1 MNDVSRSSATE
12 ADEDG
17 ESLTAQGGTGV
28 APVTAEASSSVHDA
42 LAARS
47 MIENMPLGTRRKL
60 ATASVIFLVATVV
73 LMATSVVLSVMRGP
87 QGPWRGEF
95 FDNQKFEGDPTIRYT
110 RKIEY
115 DYGKGAPFRGIPKDD
130 WSVIWTTCMHVDE
143 ETEMKLRISSDDGS
157 RFYVDDELVVDNWGL
172 HATRTRSGKIT
183 LEPGDYH
190 LRLDYYEARHGAVIK
205 LLAAFDD
212 ETEHEVIPPAM
223 LSQPGGGESP
233 CD

>member
-12 ADEDG
+12 AEEDG
-17 ESLTAQGGTGV
+17 EALTDDRGTGV
-28 APVTAEASSSVHDA
+28 APVALEASSSVHDA
-42 LAARS
+42 AAARS
-47 MIENMPLGTRRKL
+47 MIGTLPLPVRRKL
-60 ATASVIFLVATVV
+60 AAAGITFLVATVI
-73 LMATSVVLSVMRGP
+73 LMGISVVISVMRGP

-115 DYGKGAPFRGIPKDD
+115 DYGKGAPFRGMPKDD

-143 ETEMKLRISSDDGS
+143 ETEMKIRLSSDDGT
-157 RFYVDDELVVDNWGL
+157 RFYIDDDLVVDNWGL

-190 LRLDYYEARHGAVIK
+190 LRLDYYEAKHGAVVK